1 MNSLPG
7 AMVGFGAAVVFDM
20 VDAEELVVC
29 NVASGSKYIEGMI
42 SFSDYLK
49 LIIYFP
55 LLLSLYFY
63 YILPKHCLISSTH
76 SLLSGLI
83 FTHSE
88 YSLFNSPVIPSTAIF
103 N

>member
-7 AMVGFGAAVVFDM
+7 AMVGIGAAVVFDM

-49 LIIYFP
+49 LIKLNIFSFTIVIVF
-55 LLLSLYFY
+55 LL
-63 YILPKHCLISSTH
+63 H
-76 SLLSGLI
+76 
-83 FTHSE
+83 FT
-88 YSLFNSPVIPSTAIF
+88 
-103 N
+103 

>member
-49 LIIYFP
+49 LII
-55 LLLSLYFY
+55 
-63 YILPKHCLISSTH
+63 
-76 SLLSGLI
+76 
-83 FTHSE
+83 
-88 YSLFNSPVIPSTAIF
+88 
-103 N
+103 

>member
-7 AMVGFGAAVVFDM
+7 AIVGFGAAVVFDM

-49 LIIYFP
+49 LIKSI
-55 LLLSLYFY
+55 
-63 YILPKHCLISSTH
+63 
-76 SLLSGLI
+76 
-83 FTHSE
+83 
-88 YSLFNSPVIPSTAIF
+88 
-103 N
+103 